1 MRKNQSIHPKALQDL
16 EFDQILSHIA
26 AFAQSEPAK
35 KQVLQTQPEIDK
47 DLIKTELSKTN
58 EYLTSLE
65 SDNPIPYHYINPFDK
80 ALKQLDI
87 ENSFIEPKDLLNIAQ
102 AVDTITGLKKF
113 FTKLSAYFPHLLNE
127 IEQLK
132 IQPEIAKSIHQKID
146 TYGDIKDTASE
157 DLSLIRKKISTVYQE
172 ILQIFAREKQK
183 YDKLGYLSDIKE
195 TVIDDRN
202 VLAVQAA
209 FRKKIKGSLLGNS
222 KTGSIVFIEP
232 EATGKLQKQL
242 FGLKYD
248 EKQEII
254 KILKT
259 LTDAL
264 RPFKN
269 VLTTYNNYLIN
280 LDVIAAKAK
289 FAKQIQAIKPVF
301 SQHKEMKLVKAY
313 HPLLKITNEKLGL
326 PVIPQ
331 NISLNEQQR
340 IIIISGPNA
349 GGKSISL
356 KTAGLLQLMAQSGIL
371 IPVHESSR
379 LTIFKNILTDIGD
392 NQSIENQLS
401 TYSYRLKNMRY
412 FLRKI
417 NPDTLFLID
426 EFGTGSDP
434 DLGGALAEAFLEEF
448 YKKGAFGII
457 TTHYNNL
464 KLIADKYPEIIN
476 AHMEFDTR
484 NLQPTYELNIGQ
496 AGSSFTFEVAQK
508 IGIPYSIINKAKKKV
523 DRNKVKFDQTLT
535 KMQREIKKMKDL
547 QQEYERLKIQLEQ
560 ERQDHTQLNK
570 SLLQKLN
577 RFNKLY
583 QLENDILKA
592 GEKINKLF
600 EDYFKHQNAKRLTT
614 QVFKW
619 AEIEKNKQ
627 FPQLDKTKKQTKKQ
641 KQQTKQ
647 KKQEQEKIK
656 EEVIS
661 ELQSKDVAKDLEK
674 IEIKTMNFTPKIGD
688 QVRLKG
694 SQANAT
700 IEKLEKNKALLN
712 YGKFTASVPIKDL
725 ELVLRKNP

>member
-1 MRKNQSIHPKALQDL
+1 MRKNQIIHPKALQDL

-26 AFAQSEPAK
+26 AYAHSDKAK
-35 KQVLQTQPEIDK
+35 EQVMQIVPFVEREVIETALSQTA
-47 DLIKTELSKTN
+47 
-58 EYLTSLE
+58 EYLTSIE
-65 SDNPIPYHYINPFDK
+65 SENPLPYHYINPFDE
-80 ALKQLDI
+80 ALKKLDV
-87 ENSFIEPKDLLNIAQ
+87 ENSFIEPKNLLNIAQ
-102 AVDTITGLKKF
+102 AVNIITGLKKF
-113 FTKLSAYFPHLLNE
+113 FEKLSGYFPYLLQD
-127 IEQLK
+127 IERLIIHPGIAQTIHLK
-132 IQPEIAKSIHQKID
+132 IDA
-146 TYGDIKDTASE
+146 YGDVKDTASE
-157 DLSLIRKKISTVYQE
+157 ELSRIRKQISSVYQE
-172 ILQIFAREKQK
+172 ILQIFAREKQR
-183 YDKLGYLSDIKE
+183 YDKLNYLADIKE
-195 TVIDDRN
+195 TVIEDRS

-209 FRKKIKGSLLGNS
+209 FRKKVKGNIAGTS

-232 EATGKLQKQL
+232 EATAKLQKQL
-242 FGLKYD
+242 LNLKYD

-254 KILKT
+254 KILKE
-259 LTDAL
+259 LTDTL
-264 RPFKN
+264 RPFKHI
-269 VLTTYNNYLIN
+269 LSTYNQYLIN

-289 FAKQIQAIKPVF
+289 FARQIQAVKPEF
-301 SQHKEMKLVKAY
+301 SPDKELKLVKAY

-326 PVIPQ
+326 AVIPQ
-331 NISLNEQQR
+331 NITLNENRR

-356 KTAGLLQLMAQSGIL
+356 KTVGLLQLMMQSGIL

-412 FLRKI
+412 FLRKV

-464 KLIADKYPEIIN
+464 KLIADIYPGIIN

-484 NLQPTYELNIGQ
+484 NLQPTYHLNIGQ

-508 IGIPYSIINKAKKKV
+508 IGIPYSIVNKAKKKV
-523 DRNKVKFDQTLT
+523 DRNKVKFDRTLT
-535 KMQREIKKMKDL
+535 KMQREIKKLKDL
-547 QQEYERLKIQLEQ
+547 QKEYDRLKEQLEI
-560 ERQDHTQLNK
+560 ERQEHLQINK
-570 SLLQKLN
+570 SLLLKLN
-577 RFNKLY
+577 RFNRLY

-592 GEKINKLF
+592 GEKIQKFF

-619 AEIEKNKQ
+619 AEMEKNKK
-627 FPQLDKTKKQTKKQ
+627 FPGLDKTKKQTRIQ
-641 KQQTKQ
+641 KQDIKRQ
-647 KKQEQEKIK
+647 KSEQQQIK
-656 EEVIS
+656 EEVS
-661 ELQSKDVAKDLEK
+661 KELQSKDVVKELEK
-674 IEIKTMNFTPKIGD
+674 IEIRTMEFTPQIGD
-688 QVRLKG
+688 QVRIKG
-694 SQANAT
+694 SQANAI

-712 YGKFTASVPIKDL
+712 YGKFTALVPVKDL
-725 ELVLRKNP
+725 ELVLRKS

>member
-16 EFDQILSHIA
+16 EFDQILRYIA
-26 AFAQSEPAK
+26 VYAHSDEAK
-35 KQVLQTQPEIDK
+35 ERILQTTPSVEPKAIEIV
-47 DLIKTELSKTN
+47 LSKTA

-65 SDNPIPYHYINPFDK
+65 SENSLPHHSIMPFDK
-80 ALKQLDI
+80 ALKKLDI
-87 ENSFIEPKDLLNIAQ
+87 ENSFIEPNNLLNIAQ
-102 AVDTITGLKKF
+102 AVEIITDLKNF
-113 FTKLSAYFPHLLNE
+113 FKKLSGYFPYLLFE

-132 IQPEIAKSIHQKID
+132 LYPEIAKIIHKKID
-146 TYGDIKDTASE
+146 VYGGVKDTASE
-157 DLSLIRKKISTVYQE
+157 ELFHIRKQINSLHQE
-172 ILQIFAREKQK
+172 ILQIFAREKQR
-183 YDKLGYLSDIKE
+183 YDKLNYLADIKE

-202 VLAVQAA
+202 VLAIQAA
-209 FRKKIKGSLLGNS
+209 FRKKVKGNIAGTS

-232 EATGKLQKQL
+232 EATAKLQKQL
-242 FGLKYD
+242 INLKYD

-259 LTDAL
+259 LTDEL
-264 RPFKN
+264 RPFKE
-269 VLTTYNNYLIN
+269 VLSSYNQYLIN
-280 LDVIAAKAK
+280 LDIIAAKAK
-289 FAKQIQAIKPVF
+289 FAQQLQAIKPVF
-301 SQHKEMKLVKAY
+301 SDNKELKLVKAY

-326 PVIPQ
+326 PVVPQ
-331 NISLNEQQR
+331 NITLNEKQR

-356 KTAGLLQLMAQSGIL
+356 KTVGLLQLMFQSGIL

-412 FLRKI
+412 FLRKV

-484 NLQPTYELNIGQ
+484 NLQPTYQLNIGQ

-547 QQEYERLKIQLEQ
+547 QKEYDLLKERLEI
-560 ERQDHTQLNK
+560 ERQEQTQLNK

-577 RFNKLY
+577 RFNRLY

-592 GEKINKLF
+592 GEKIQKFF

-619 AEIEKNKQ
+619 AEMEKNKK
-627 FPQLDKTKKQTKKQ
+627 FPNLDKSKKQTQKQ
-641 KQQTKQ
+641 KQSVKRQ
-647 KKQEQEKIK
+647 KLEQQQIK
-656 EEVIS
+656 EEVS
-661 ELQSKDVAKDLEK
+661 KELQSKDIVKELEK
-674 IEIKTMNFTPKIGD
+674 IEIKTMEFAPQIGD
-688 QVRLKG
+688 QVRIKG
-694 SQANAT
+694 SQANAV

-712 YGKFTASVPIKDL
+712 YGKFTAFVPVKEL
-725 ELVLRKNP
+725 ELVLRKN

>member
-16 EFDQILSHIA
+16 EFDQILSNIA
-26 AFAQSEPAK
+26 VYAQSDEAK
-35 KQVLQTQPEIDK
+35 KKTLNMTPEFDK
-47 DLIKTELSKTN
+47 LEIINKLNLTN
-58 EYLTSLE
+58 EYLSSLE
-65 SDNPIPYHYINPFDK
+65 SDNPLPYHYINPFEND
-80 ALKQLDI
+80 LKKLEV
-87 ENSFIEPKDLLNIAQ
+87 ENTFIEPKELLNISK
-102 AVDTITGLKKF
+102 AVEIIIQLHKF
-113 FTKLSAYFPHLLNE
+113 FNKLKAYFPHLLDQ
-127 IEQLK
+127 IEALK
-132 IQPEIAKSIHQKID
+132 FHPEIAKMINQKVD
-146 TYGDIKDTASE
+146 GYGDIKDNASE
-157 DLSLIRKKISTVYQE
+157 ELAVIRKQINAVYQE
-172 ILQIFAREKQK
+172 LLQIFAKEKRK
-183 YDKLGYLSDIKE
+183 YDKLGYLADIKE
-195 TVIDDRN
+195 SQIEDRN

-209 FRKKIKGSLLGNS
+209 FRKKVKGSLLGTS

-232 EATGKLQKQL
+232 EATGQLQKRL

-254 KILKT
+254 RILKD

-264 RPFKN
+264 RPFKP
-269 VLTTYNNYLIN
+269 VLTAYNRYLID

-289 FAKQIQAIKPVF
+289 FAKQINAIKPDF
-301 SQHKEMKLVKAY
+301 SRDKRLKLVKAF
-313 HPLLKITNEKLGL
+313 HPLLKIANEKLGL
-326 PVIPQ
+326 PVMPQ
-331 NISLNEQQR
+331 NIELNEQKR

-356 KTAGLLQLMAQSGIL
+356 KTVGLLQLMLQSGIL
-371 IPVHESSR
+371 IPVHEDSR
-379 LTIFKNILTDIGD
+379 MTVFQNILTDIGD

-401 TYSYRLKNMRY
+401 TYSYRLKNMRH

-484 NLQPTYELNIGQ
+484 NLQPTYQLNIGQ

-523 DRNKVKFDQTLT
+523 DKNKVKFDQTLT
-535 KMQREIKKMKDL
+535 KMQREIKQMKDL
-547 QQEYERLKIQLEQ
+547 QAKYDRLKEQLEKEQ
-560 ERQDHTQLNK
+560 NEQTQINK
-570 SLLQKLN
+570 NLLQKLN
-577 RFNKLY
+577 RFNRLY

-592 GEKINKLF
+592 GERINKLF
-600 EDYFKHQNAKRLTT
+600 DDYFKHQNAKRLTS

-619 AEIEKNKQ
+619 AEIEKNKK
-627 FPQLDKTKKQTKKQ
+627 FPQLDKTKKQSKKDKAKTKKEKAEQ
-641 KQQTKQ
+641 EQI
-647 KKQEQEKIK
+647 KQEITA
-656 EEVIS
+656 

-674 IEIKTMNFTPKIGD
+674 IEIKTMSFTPKIGD
-688 QVRLKG
+688 QVRIKG
-694 SQANAT
+694 SQANGT

-712 YGKFTASVPIKDL
+712 YGRFTALVPIKDL
-725 ELVLRKNP
+725 ELVLRKGK